1 MTSDFSIP
9 VEVAKTYKLY
19 IPPSPNWKLYWGDNT
34 NTCFHFYIKSPP
46 NRFQRWMIKK
56 VLGITWQ
63 PLQNNQ

>member
-9 VEVAKTYKLY
+9 VELSKTYKLY
-19 IPPSPNWKLYWGDNT
+19 IPPSPNWKLYLGDDS
-34 NTCFHFYIKSPP
+34 TCYHFYIKNPP

-63 PLQNNQ
+63 PIQNSQ